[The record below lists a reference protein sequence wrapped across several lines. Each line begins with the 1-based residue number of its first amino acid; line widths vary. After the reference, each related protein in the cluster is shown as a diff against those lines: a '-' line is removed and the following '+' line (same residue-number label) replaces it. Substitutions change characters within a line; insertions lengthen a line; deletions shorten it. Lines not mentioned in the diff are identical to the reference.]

1 METDEGDANI
11 TIGGDLIL
19 SSKLDIY
26 RFEMTDVDV
35 SALKVQLHDLQKMLD
50 FLEQTVQDLDDD
62 TKGTIAELNSQ
73 IDSLGNNLDTKVDSE
88 SYSADLTS
96 IYNSYQELL
105 SAIQLLNNMWRI
117 DENGNLVTT
126 FNVVST
132 GEISAGG
139 APTEE
144 GESSGLGFDDLQ
156 WYLDQNKYVKEE
168 DIAQLIP
175 DNIATKDDVEERIS
189 EIIGGAPEAL
199 DTLKEIADA
208 LAQNQ
213 DEIGAIFDAISE
225 KASKEE
231 LKAVDDKH
239 SASIAAINTKD
250 SEQDQAIADL
260 VAKDA
265 SIESSITE
273 IKGKDEEQD
282 IELDSI
288 EERLAKAEKI
298 TALFGKDEDGNVYVK
313 NSKNFY
319 TLGEISAG
327 GAGTAGGGGGGGDV
341 GGGYLDSL
349 YDVELNEIAIDA
361 NLSAA
366 EKEAV
371 TESQV
376 LGYDSK
382 GLWVNKKTM
391 YIHHQTTNSAK
402 WTITHG
408 LNKMPNVKIVDSS
421 GELVYGS
428 VKYSGMNEVEISF
441 GHEFAGK
448 AYLD

>member
-1 METDEGDANI
+1 MELDVLKLHTTWNDAANSINTNFSKIQMAIASLEGGGGGLDEDELRAFLVVYLAQNGYATRN
-11 TIGGDLIL
+11 
-19 SSKLDIY
+19 DIDKAIS
-26 RFEMTDVDV
+26 EIVD
-35 SALKVQLHDLQKMLD
+35 
-50 FLEQTVQDLDDD
+50 
-62 TKGTIAELNSQ
+62 
-73 IDSLGNNLDTKVDSE
+73 
-88 SYSADLTS
+88 
-96 IYNSYQELL
+96 
-105 SAIQLLNNMWRI
+105 
-117 DENGNLVTT
+117 
-126 FNVVST
+126 
-132 GEISAGG
+132 G
-139 APTEE
+139 APT
-144 GESSGLGFDDLQ
+144 
-156 WYLDQNKYVKEE
+156 
-168 DIAQLIP
+168 
-175 DNIATKDDVEERIS
+175 
-189 EIIGGAPEAL
+189 AL

-208 LAQNQ
+208 LAQ
-213 DEIGAIFDAISE
+213 DKDSIGAILTSIS
-225 KASKEE
+225 S
-231 LKAVDDKH
+231 LK
-239 SASIAAINTKD
+239 T
-250 SEQDQAIADL
+250 
-260 VAKDA
+260 
-265 SIESSITE
+265 
-273 IKGKDEEQD
+273 KDEEQD
-282 IELDSI
+282 REIGII
-288 EERLAKAEKI
+288 EERLAKAEQI
-298 TALFGKDEDGNVYVK
+298 TLLFGEDEDGNVFVK

-319 TLGEISAG
+319 TRGEISAG
-327 GAGTAGGGGGGGDV
+327 GAGTAGGGGGGSDV